1 MKAVLLAGGYGTRIA
16 EETSLRPK
24 PMIEIGGYPILWHIM
39 KIYSAHG
46 IREFVVCLGYKGYL
60 LKEYFANYL
69 LHSSDVTIDTRSG
82 NIAYLRSKSEDWTVT
97 LADTGEDTMT
107 GGRLKRIAK
116 YLDPG
121 ESFCMTYGDGLG
133 DIDITALVA
142 FHKRHGRLAT
152 LTAVSPPGRFGALE
166 MSGSD
171 VTRFKEKPKVL
182 GEAVNGGF
190 FVLEPE
196 VLDRIEGDATSW
208 EHEPLQGLAADGQ
221 LKAFAHENFWQPLD
235 TLRDKVLLEQLW
247 QSGNP
252 PWKLW

>member
-1 MKAVLLAGGYGTRIA
+1 MKAVLLAGGMGSRIA

-24 PMIEIGGYPILWHIM
+24 PMIEIGGYPVIWHIM

-46 IREFVVCLGYKGYL
+46 IRDFVICLGYKGYL

-166 MSGSD
+166 LSGSD

-221 LKAFAHENFWQPLD
+221 LKAFAHERFWQPLD

>member
-24 PMIEIGGYPILWHIM
+24 PMIEIGGYPVIWHIM

-46 IREFVVCLGYKGYL
+46 IRDFVICLGYKGYL
-60 LKEYFANYL
+60 LKEYFANFL

-133 DIDITALVA
+133 DIDISALVA

-166 MSGSD
+166 LSGSD

-190 FVLEPE
+190 FVLEPA

-221 LKAFAHENFWQPLD
+221 LMAFAHESFWQPLD
-235 TLRDKVLLEQLW
+235 TLRDKVQLEQLW
-247 QSGNP
+247 QTGDP